1 MKRNERKK
9 KKRKGKRKNERTKEG
24 KKKRG
29 AQGSARLSG
38 EALSLHSYVLRAR
51 ARAEPC
57 ITPLS

>member
-9 KKRKGKRKNERTKEG
+9 EKKGKGKRKNERRKE
-24 KKKRG
+24 KERG
-29 AQGSARLSG
+29 ARVC